1 MTLDACPVSV
11 LDAALA
17 EINALS
23 CHVKRPLAVPI
34 L

>member
-17 EINALS
+17 EINALPF
-23 CHVKRPLAVPI
+23 HVKRPMAVPI